1 MEDRFSEVIVKRM
14 PKSTDALKKAMLIAA
29 TIVMGLLGLLVTPIL
44 LIPFIALCILDTFLF
59 PRFHVEYEYTYING
73 EIDVAAVYSRQSRKE
88 LETIPA
94 EGVECIAPSGS
105 AHLGSYGE
113 TYKVV
118 DYSSGDPSAKKVEII
133 FGGADKKRYLLE
145 LPDEIMEDL
154 RWRLP
159 GKVFLD

>member
-1 MEDRFSEVIVKRM
+1 MEDHFSEVIVKRM
-14 PKSTDALKKAMLIAA
+14 PRGTDALKKAMLIAA
-29 TIVMGLLGLLVTPIL
+29 TVVMGLLGLIMNPIL
-44 LIPFIALCILDTFLF
+44 LIPFIILCILDTFLF
-59 PRFHVEYEYTYING
+59 PRFQVEYEYTYING

-88 LETIPA
+88 LETIST

-105 AHLGSYGE
+105 VHLGSYGE

-118 DYSSGDPSAKKVEII
+118 DYSSGDPAAKKVEII
-133 FGGADKKRYLLE
+133 IGGADKKRYLLE